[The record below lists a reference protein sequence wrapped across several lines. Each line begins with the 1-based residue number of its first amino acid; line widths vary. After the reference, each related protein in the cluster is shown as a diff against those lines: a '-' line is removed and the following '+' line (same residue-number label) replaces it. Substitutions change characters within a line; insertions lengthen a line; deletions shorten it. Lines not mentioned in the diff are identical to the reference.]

1 VLLTL
6 QLYSVRVLIV
16 TGEHIWFTKW
26 LRAGIDFK
34 SMNQWHRSIEQL
46 RQIKIMKVKV
56 KVKVKVNVKAKLK
69 VKGLPDR
76 QVIKGD
82 CRNEPSGQVR

>member
-1 VLLTL
+1 
-6 QLYSVRVLIV
+6 
-16 TGEHIWFTKW
+16 
-26 LRAGIDFK
+26 
-34 SMNQWHRSIEQL
+34 
-46 RQIKIMKVKV
+46 MKVKV